1 MGACLAR
8 LGPRAG
14 KKGGPKTGP
23 NPTDRG
29 KKGSKHHV
37 LTDRRGVPLAQMVTA
52 SNVNDVTTLPA
63 MLDRVPAV
71 RTRGGR
77 RRKRPAKLHA
87 DKAYASAKNR
97 QACRSRGIAPR
108 LARPGIER
116 SDRLGRHRWVVERTF
131 GWLHRMRR
139 LLVRYERRAD
149 IHEAFLTLG
158 CTLIALKVRTTWFC

>member
-1 MGACLAR
+1 LEPRLAGR
-8 LGPRAG
+8 LERAG

-37 LTDRRGVPLAQMVTA
+37 LTDRRGIPLTQTLTA
-52 SNVNDVTTLPA
+52 ANVNETTTLPA
-63 MLDRVPAV
+63 MLDRVP
-71 RTRGGR
+71 RLPTRGGR
-77 RRKRPAKLHA
+77 PRRRPKKLHV
-87 DKAYASAKNR
+87 DKGYASAKNR
-97 QACRSRGIAPR
+97 QACRSRGIVPR
-108 LARPGIER
+108 IPRKGVER
-116 SDRLGRHRWVVERTF
+116 SDRLGRYRWVVERTF

-158 CTLIALKVRTTWFC
+158 CALIALRALTTWFC